1 MVTGRR
7 FPRETIQRRLI
18 IFWTK
23 TEVLLFAFFFSQN
36 YVIRR
41 HCVRGH
47 LLPFRIVFWSTRWQD
62 FSCSSSSK
70 SRNVICLI
78 WKRFDSNKKDFSFFG
93 KDVYVLEWAKM
104 RLTIK
109 TDKDY
114 LVGITK
120 TVEIGFP
127 ETGMFGWL
135 FRIVLKFEKV

>member
-1 MVTGRR
+1 
-7 FPRETIQRRLI
+7 
-18 IFWTK
+18 
-23 TEVLLFAFFFSQN
+23 
-36 YVIRR
+36 
-41 HCVRGH
+41 
-47 LLPFRIVFWSTRWQD
+47 
-62 FSCSSSSK
+62 
-70 SRNVICLI
+70 
-78 WKRFDSNKKDFSFFG
+78 
-93 KDVYVLEWAKM
+93 M